1 MGENEPQDGEWLP
14 VSTAAR
20 RLGISPRA
28 LRGRIDRGTVQW
40 KQAGNTGKLVL
51 IRPEDVAA
59 EEDRDA
65 SQDEMDRLRDE
76 LAEERIGRARAEERA
91 AALREALDREQA
103 RADRLEAELRRPWWR
118 KLTGR

>member
-1 MGENEPQDGEWLP
+1 MGEDEPHDGEWLP

-59 EEDRDA
+59 EENRDA
-65 SQDEMDRLRDE
+65 SQDELDRLRDE

>member
-65 SQDEMDRLRDE
+65 SQDELDRLRDE
-76 LAEERIGRARAEERA
+76 LAGERIGRARAEERA

-103 RADRLEAELRRPWWR
+103 RADRLEADLRRPWWR
-118 KLTGR
+118 KLIGR

>member
-1 MGENEPQDGEWLP
+1 MGESEPQDGEWLP

-51 IRPEDVAA
+51 VRAEDVAA
-59 EEDRDA
+59 EEDRGA
-65 SQDEMDRLRDE
+65 SQDEIDRLRDE
-76 LAEERIGRARAEERA
+76 LSKERIGRARAEERA